1 MHFSRQNFLK
11 YIVCLMELNE
21 ILWTTFLLP
30 ENVYLF
36 FFFNSQIFV
45 NYDKSVVIVIFL
57 IATTIF
63 NELNEI
69 IFQKMFRILPQLNKN
84 I

>member
-1 MHFSRQNFLK
+1 MKFSEQHFYYQKMF
-11 YIVCLMELNE
+11 I
-21 ILWTTFLLP
+21 
-30 ENVYLF
+30 YLF
-36 FFFNSQIFV
+36 FFKWQIFV
-45 NYDKSVVIVIFL
+45 NHDKSVVIVIFL

-63 NELNEI
+63 NEFNEI